1 MSSHCLLGSRV
12 SGRNLAVSLAKD
24 PLYLMCVFSLNVF
37 FFNKIL
43 PLPFDILMKMCH
55 DVDLFVFILLG
66 VCSSS

>member
-37 FFNKIL
+37 LNKIL
-43 PLPFDILMKMCH
+43 PLPFDILMKTYL
-55 DVDLFVFILLG
+55 DVDLLVFILLG
-66 VCSSS
+66 VCWSS